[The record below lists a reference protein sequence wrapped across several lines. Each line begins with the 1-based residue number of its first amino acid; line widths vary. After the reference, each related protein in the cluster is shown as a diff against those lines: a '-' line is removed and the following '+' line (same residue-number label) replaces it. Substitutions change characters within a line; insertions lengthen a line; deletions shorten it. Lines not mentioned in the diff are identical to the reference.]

1 MTNSSFSQ
9 TFASLQFLNG
19 PLLGQTFPVSK
30 QDISVGSAD
39 GNDIVINHSSI
50 QPFHARIYR
59 EQGQF
64 VIRAYNQQCI
74 VMSDDNVV
82 AGSMLS
88 DGSEISLGQGI
99 TFRWTTSSTQN
110 GATPKSIPVPS
121 RQFTAPQRILR
132 SATPASVPVPVPTQQ
147 LTAPQQAFATSP
159 QTPALPPQ
167 SSATPP
173 QNLAAS
179 ALETTRYL
187 CAAAHLDEDFREYAM
202 KNVFEEEHRAVGE
215 SYGVD
220 IFAVAKWC
228 YAARQR
234 VFYRDLCL
242 VTVLLALVF
251 SDIYFISLIFS
262 SILHPATSPQYP
274 YSSPQDASPLAS
286 LQSLSFVLAIV
297 SVPILLFL
305 STLPLLIIALL
316 FRSTRRVIAQI
327 YGLLLLSLIFPL
339 LIPCFLVAWL
349 ILIVEQII
357 SHGTSTVQLAKGRFR
372 PDSNSWSLNPK
383 VVDNISKAFQTRSSN
398 VVVYSGYSP
407 FAGSG
412 NNISGWSFAI
422 DISKRK
428 EGLLGTQ
435 SGAVKPFGVS
445 ELYTDITNAIA
456 QLGLGNVSL
465 EDKLYVN
472 GQSIKNDVNFLPDRF
487 SRPYSW
493 VDPAFVKMFE
503 EQPLEHIRYYKC
515 IRVTSWDGE
524 MVLSIFVRFRLA
536 GKNLFVEADYELLPP
551 VKGRYHEIDT
561 IEPTLTASKFFK
573 FARRTFSSTP
583 LLWLSSIVRVVKYV
597 LHEQILASRR
607 ANTNKS
613 ISENPAF
620 DYGTST
626 SLREVASSRYYQL
639 YFQRLD
645 KEMYVKI
652 IERQLLDTIVHF
664 LDARNIDTTDLKAR
678 ESTIL
683 NNAVIVAGGTFTA
696 GNLAVGEKANATS
709 VPFNATPISG
719 VVQAQ
724 AQPNPQS

>member
-19 PLLGQTFPVSK
+19 PLLGQTFPISK
-30 QDISVGSAD
+30 QDISLGSAD

-50 QPFHARIYR
+50 QPFHARIYK

-64 VIRAYNQQCI
+64 VIRPYNAQCI
-74 VMSDDNVV
+74 VTINGNIVPGAVLSDDIDV
-82 AGSMLS
+82 
-88 DGSEISLGQGI
+88 SLGQGI
-99 TFRWTTSSTQN
+99 TFRWNTSSTQN
-110 GATPKSIPVPS
+110 GATPKSIPVPL

-132 SATPASVPVPVPTQQ
+132 SATPPSVPVPVPTQQ
-147 LTAPQQAFATSP
+147 LSAPQQAFATPP

-167 SSATPP
+167 SSATLS
-173 QNLAAS
+173 QNLASS

-234 VFYRDLCL
+234 VFYRNLALFFVLILLLLSDFIVPALFSSFRTSLLSSVPTGNDLL
-242 VTVLLALVF
+242 GQLLQYIDLFALLRAVTSVLLLVCVLPF
-251 SDIYFISLIFS
+251 LI
-262 SILHPATSPQYP
+262 
-274 YSSPQDASPLAS
+274 
-286 LQSLSFVLAIV
+286 VG
-297 SVPILLFL
+297 FL
-305 STLPLLIIALL
+305 V
-316 FRSTRRVIAQI
+316 RSTRRVFAQI
-327 YGLLLLSLIFPL
+327 YLLLLLSLIFPL
-339 LIPCFLVAWL
+339 LILCFLVAWL
-349 ILIVEQII
+349 IIVIEQIS
-357 SHGTSTVQLAKGRFR
+357 SHGASAAQLAKGRFR
-372 PDSNSWSLNPK
+372 PDSNSWSLDPK
-383 VVDNISKAFQTRSSN
+383 VVNNISKAFQAQSSN

-412 NNISGWSFAI
+412 DNISGWSFAI

-428 EGLLGTQ
+428 EGLLSTQ
-435 SGAVKPFGVS
+435 GGSVRPFRVS
-445 ELYTDITNAIA
+445 ELYADITNAIA

-472 GQSIKNDVNFLPDRF
+472 GQSIKDDVNFLPDRF

-503 EQPLEHIRYYKC
+503 DQPLEHIRYYKC

-524 MVLSIFVRFRLA
+524 MLLSIFVRLRLA

-551 VKGRYHEIDT
+551 VKERYHEIDT

-573 FARRTFSSTP
+573 FARRTFLSTP
-583 LLWLSSIVRVVKYV
+583 LLWLHSIVDIGKYIF
-597 LHEQILASRR
+597 HEQILASRR

-626 SLREVASSRYYQL
+626 SLREIASSPYYLL

-683 NNAVIVAGGTFTA
+683 NNGVIVAGGTFTA